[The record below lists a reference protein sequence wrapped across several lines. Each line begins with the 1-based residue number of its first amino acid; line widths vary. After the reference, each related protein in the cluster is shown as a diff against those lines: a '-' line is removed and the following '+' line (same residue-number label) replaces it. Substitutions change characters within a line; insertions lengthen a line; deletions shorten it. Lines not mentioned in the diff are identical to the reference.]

1 MKPVRPVS
9 SPEDA
14 LAQRIVW
21 WSMLLIA
28 MPLALFAWWTY
39 LQFPSRLAQLER
51 VGQVEVWHEALG
63 QPVFAQDTLRE
74 IVRTP
79 PDWTQARWQPATLPY
94 VKELGAAVDLPPDA
108 PKYRVWLRIPVPPHE
123 DGRGRLGLL
132 GVRVMGGP
140 WAVWADG
147 QLQQANLSDWRIQWN
162 VPLRSAVPLG
172 ARELLLAVPYADPQ
186 GFAVG
191 SLYLGPMD
199 VVDTAWR
206 ERNLLH
212 FDMPRMMA
220 FVAVLMMILSF
231 HLAWARPREPYFK
244 LLGFNGL
251 AWSISCLQYFFDAT
265 GQDRLA
271 VWFGSLVDSS
281 ITWTVVMACIFAF
294 EIEGIRVPRLRSG
307 LVIYATLSTL
317 FTLPL
322 WDWQKNALIAMNYF
336 NVLAFIVGLVTLGL
350 NVWCRPRREGVALFM
365 ALSTLLALGVH
376 TLENLT
382 SQKNPD
388 GFFSFP
394 MGTLVLYLVFMY
406 VMSRRAIG
414 ALDAAERH
422 EHELRQR
429 LHEQE
434 QHLAEQHARLQQ
446 LEVQRHLTTQHESI
460 MQDLHDRLGS
470 NLTSALLQAR
480 TGALTP
486 TDTLLLLQDLA
497 DELRHMSKSTAA
509 DRRGLNEVLAE
520 LRQRVQHR
528 LGHGGI
534 QLVWDVDPALPAVAG
549 RETSQH
555 LRALL
560 SEAIAN
566 VIKHAQA
573 TQIRLEAREED
584 GAVVIAVTD
593 NGRGFDPV
601 SAEFGRG
608 LPGMRQRAET
618 LGALLEIE
626 SDAQKGCRWV
636 LRLPLSEATKA
647 EPTRTT

>member
-1 MKPVRPVS
+1 MKRAWQAS
-9 SPEDA
+9 FSKDA

-28 MPLALFAWWTY
+28 TPLALFAWWTY
-39 LQFPSRLAQLER
+39 LQFPSRLAQLTPVEA
-51 VGQVEVWHEALG
+51 VEVWHESLG
-63 QPVFAQDTLRE
+63 QPVFTQETLRD

-79 PDWTQARWQPATLPY
+79 PDVSQARWQPATLPY

-108 PKYRVWLRIPVPPHE
+108 SKFRIWLRIPLPPHE
-123 DGRGRLGLL
+123 EGSGRLGLL

-140 WAVWADG
+140 WAIWADG

-162 VPLRSAVPLG
+162 VPLRTAVPLG

-191 SLYLGPMD
+191 SLYLGRMD

-231 HLAWARPREPYFK
+231 HLAWSRPKEPYFK

-251 AWSISCLQYFFDAT
+251 VWSISCLQYFFDAT
-265 GQDRLA
+265 GQDRLS

-294 EIEGIRVPRLRSG
+294 EIENIRVPRLRAG
-307 LVIYATLSTL
+307 LVIYAAVSTVL
-317 FTLPL
+317 TLPL

-336 NVLAFIVGLVTLGL
+336 NVFAFVVCLVTLGVH
-350 NVWCRPRREGVALFM
+350 VWRHPRREGIALFL
-365 ALSTLLALGVH
+365 ALFTLLALGVH

-382 SQKNPD
+382 NQRNPD
-388 GFFSFP
+388 SFFSFP

-422 EHELRQR
+422 EHELLRR
-429 LHEQE
+429 LNAQE
-434 QHLAEQHARLQQ
+434 RHLAEQHARLQQ
-446 LEVQRHLTTQHESI
+446 LEVQRHLATQHETI

-497 DELRHMSKSTAA
+497 DELRHMGKSTAA
-509 DRRGLNEVLAE
+509 DQRGLNEVLAE

-534 QLVWDVDPALPAVAG
+534 ELVWDVDPALPSMAG

-573 TQIRLEAREED
+573 TQIRLEARAEGD
-584 GAVVIAVTD
+584 AVVIAVTD
-593 NGRGFDPV
+593 NGRGFEPE

-618 LGALLEIE
+618 LGATLSIE
-626 SDAQKGCRWV
+626 SAAQKGCQWM
-636 LRLPLSEATKA
+636 LRLPVSEAVPA
-647 EPTRTT
+647 EAVHPT